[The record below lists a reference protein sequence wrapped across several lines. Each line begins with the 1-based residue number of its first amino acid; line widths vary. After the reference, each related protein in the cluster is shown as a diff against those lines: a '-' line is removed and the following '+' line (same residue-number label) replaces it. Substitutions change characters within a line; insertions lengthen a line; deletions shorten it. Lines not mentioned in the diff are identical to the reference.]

1 MQKYD
6 IGSQQQWLQ
15 KKCAFFPTFLP
26 LHFFFKKDPKSYC
39 ISISG
44 KTQKRTKKQK
54 DRKNDIYPTS
64 IHNDSIKAKAL
75 RFVLTLF

>member
-26 LHFFFKKDPKSYC
+26 LHFYSKKTPKAIVSQFL
-39 ISISG
+39 G
-44 KTQKRTKKQK
+44 KHKKE
-54 DRKNDIYPTS
+54 RKNRKIEKMIYPTS

-75 RFVLTLF
+75 RFVLTLC